1 MSEIDLIAD
10 AVHEVLKGHDI
21 SQAWLFGSCARGEQ
35 TEASDVDLRFVCGP
49 SVGYGELY
57 EISQE
62 LESLIGRSVQLVTSP
77 IDSMRPAFRN
87 RLLADQVMV
96 YEAT

>member
-1 MSEIDLIAD
+1 M
-10 AVHEVLKGHDI
+10 LKGHDI

-35 TEASDVDLRFVCGP
+35 TKASDVDLRLVCGP

-62 LESLIGRSVQLVTSP
+62 LESLIGRPVQLVASP
-77 IDSMRPAFRN
+77 IDSMRPALRD
-87 RLLADQVMV
+87 RLLADQVMG
-96 YEAT
+96 YEAA